1 MTQAAKS
8 GVDPTIAR
16 LANIIN
22 GQLTFDA
29 NIRCKIITVTSSGT
43 ANLEFTV
50 THNLGR
56 VPTGY
61 IWNVD
66 QGQTVYSSS
75 KNLWDDKTFRL
86 KCTGVSVN
94 LVLIVF

>member
-1 MTQAAKS
+1 MTQAAK
-8 GVDPTIAR
+8 GGTDPTIAR

-22 GQLTFDA
+22 GQITFDA
-29 NIRCKIITVTSSGT
+29 NIRCKIVTATSHIT
-43 ANLEFTV
+43 ANTEFTV

-86 KCTGVSVN
+86 KCTGSSVN
-94 LVLIVF
+94 LVLVVF